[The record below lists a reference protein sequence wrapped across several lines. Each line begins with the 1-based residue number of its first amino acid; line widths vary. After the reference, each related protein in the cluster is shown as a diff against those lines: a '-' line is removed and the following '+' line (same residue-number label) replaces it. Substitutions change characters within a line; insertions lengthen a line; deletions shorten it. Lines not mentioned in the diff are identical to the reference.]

1 VLFLKGKMLNDNWTD
16 KFIDELYELTQTSI
30 PESVILQARRC
41 LLDYLGVT
49 LSGAKMLEKKVVR
62 FFDFFEPVPGNST
75 VIGFERKAN
84 LQNAVLMNGLCAH
97 VAELDDG
104 ERVGMMHPGAPV
116 ISAVLSLAEQENIS
130 GEKLLM
136 GIVVGY
142 EAALRVAGAIQPSTK
157 DRGYHATGTCG
168 TIGAAM
174 GIAAILGFSKTQMK
188 DALSAAATGASGIL
202 TVIHGESELKP
213 FNAGQAALSG
223 LLAAFVA
230 RAGFK
235 GPADVLGG
243 KRGFFAVMAD
253 QVDPSRLEKTLE
265 SRFAIENIYV
275 KPYAACRHCHSA
287 IDAVLKIRFEHDVKL
302 EDVEKIKVRTYW
314 WAVGGHEHTKI
325 EGGSSAKMSIP
336 YSVSVAF
343 VTGKAG
349 LNEFLPQ
356 WVGNVQ
362 VLSLAQKVEVCS
374 DEELTLLVPKNRA
387 AIVEITTHDNRCYTA
402 RVDLPK
408 GEPETA
414 LTEKELTDKFM
425 VLGRFGGLPAAR
437 ADQIIQCVF
446 DTTLDAKKL
455 MDLLRV

>member
-1 VLFLKGKMLNDNWTD
+1 MLNDNLAD

-30 PESVILQARRC
+30 PESAILQARWC

-49 LSGAKMLEKKVVR
+49 LAGAKILEKKVCR
-62 FFDFFEPVPGNST
+62 FLDFFGFVQGNST
-75 VIGFERKAN
+75 VIGIERKAN

-116 ISAVLSLAEQENIS
+116 ISALLSVAEQQKIS
-130 GEKLLM
+130 GEKLLL

-142 EAALRVAGAIQPSTK
+142 EAALRIAGAIQPSTK

-174 GIAAILGFSKTQMK
+174 GIAGALGFSKAQMK
-188 DALSAAATGASGIL
+188 DALSSAATGASGIL

-235 GPADVLGG
+235 GPSDVLGG
-243 KRGFFAVMAD
+243 ERGFLSVMAD
-253 QVDPSRLEKTLE
+253 QVDASSLSKFDEAVFL
-265 SRFAIENIYV
+265 IENIYV

-287 IDAVLKIRFEHDVKL
+287 IDAVLKIRSEHDVKL
-302 EDVEKIKVRTYW
+302 EDVQKIKVRTYR
-314 WAVGGHEHTKI
+314 WAIGGHEHTKI

-336 YSVSVAF
+336 YSVAVAF

-356 WVGNVQ
+356 WFGNVE
-362 VLSLAQKVEVCS
+362 VLSLAQKVDVCS
-374 DEELTLLVPKNRA
+374 DEELTLLVPKKRT
-387 AIVEITTHDNRCYTA
+387 AIVEITTHDNSCYTA

-408 GEPETA
+408 GEPETL
-414 LTEKELTDKFM
+414 LTEEEMADKFISLAR
-425 VLGRFGGLPAAR
+425 LGGVSSAHANE
-437 ADQIIQCVF
+437 IKQCIF
-446 DTTLDAKKL
+446 DTSLNTEKL
-455 MDLLRV
+455 VELLQMQNTGA